1 MRQAGKA
8 SLLAVS
14 LLAAVPSSYAVV
26 AYPGDATALQ
36 PDGSSLA
43 VKVHGDEFLNWVTTD
58 DGYTVVRNATT
69 GGYEYAVSK
78 DGKLVSSG
86 ILAHNRKAR
95 GDKETGLL
103 KTIAPNLVPAMTAEG
118 KLLRSNVLSMQ
129 TKSRQERANNY
140 TNFRGLVVLIEFN
153 DCKFT
158 RSDANSLFNRIVNEK
173 NFTGFTDEGSSSK
186 EEYTGSVRDYF
197 YDNSM
202 GKFDPQF
209 DVVGPVQVNYSQ
221 YDMEQTMGVSDA
233 ISEAFKQLDKSVDFS
248 KYDGDKDGTVD
259 MFYVIFAGG
268 GSNFGNDQ
276 RLVWPHASYYRGEL
290 DGVRFGRYA
299 CSTELYGRPTS
310 KTIDGIGTI
319 CHEFSHVLGLM
330 DEYDTD
336 YDGSGGQSRDPGT
349 WSVMAG
355 GSYLNQARTPVGYSM
370 FERYQSGF
378 AVPEVL
384 DVDQDV
390 TLPPLGDSNKGYRIN
405 SAVDKEYFLLEN
417 RQRTKWDALLPG
429 TGMLV
434 FRVDSTDVSVWDSN
448 RINANPDHNYY
459 ELVRANPS
467 QNGSDTDGDP
477 FPGSGNVVRLT
488 NFTTP
493 NLRSWSNL
501 PTSVVLSNIAESGEN
516 ITFRT
521 GPDTTPTKVEDFET
535 MSITT
540 DDIEGVDG
548 RFTKWSFTN
557 GAKVVTPPDGVG
569 DGSRAVAMTK
579 GSLVTTD
586 QVSGSVFMLTVKVYN
601 PSNRYVVLYL
611 QYLDKNGKWNVV
623 KGSDGNALQTIDAGV
638 TKELTYMPNVEADT
652 QFRFYLSNA
661 AANQICYIDDVTF
674 RFDGNENSSVEEKT
688 IAATGTMT
696 VRRVGENVVVNGVA
710 DGRRVTLYNVG
721 GVAVA
726 AVEAVDGSAVLPL
739 PGRGFYLVSDGS
751 STVKVM
757 F

>member
-1 MRQAGKA
+1 MQQAGKA

-14 LLAAVPSSYAVV
+14 LLAASSSGYAVV
-26 AYPGDATALQ
+26 AYPGEMDASQ

-43 VKVHGDEFLNWVTTD
+43 IKVHGDEFLNWVTTA
-58 DGYTVVRNATT
+58 DGYTVVRNAAT

-78 DGKLVSSG
+78 DGKLISSG
-86 ILAHNRKAR
+86 ILAHDRKAR
-95 GDKETGLL
+95 ASKENRLL
-103 KTIAPNLVPAMTAEG
+103 KSIAPNLVPAMTAKG
-118 KLLRSNVLSMQ
+118 SLLRSNALTMRREN
-129 TKSRQERANNY
+129 RQARANNY
-140 TNFRGLVVLIEFN
+140 TNFRGLVVLVEFN

-173 NFTGFTDEGSSSK
+173 NFTGFTDVNNSNAK
-186 EEYTGSVRDYF
+186 QEYTGSVRDYF

-202 GKFDPQF
+202 GKFDPVF
-209 DVVGPVQVNYSQ
+209 DVVGPVEVNYSQ
-221 YDMEQTMGVSDA
+221 YDMMQTNVAGA
-233 ISEAFKQLDKSVDFS
+233 INEAFEKLDRSVDFS

-276 RLVWPHASYYRGEL
+276 RLVWPHASYFRGQR
-290 DGVRFGRYA
+290 DGVQFGRYA
-299 CSTELYGRPTS
+299 CSTELYGRPSS

-336 YDGSGGQSRDPGT
+336 YDGGGGQSLDPGK

-355 GSYLNQARTPVGYSM
+355 GSYLNMARTPVGYSL

-378 AVPEVL
+378 AVPKVL

-390 TLPPLGDSNKGYRIN
+390 TLPPLGDSNEGYRIN

-434 FRVDSTDVSVWDSN
+434 FRVDSTDVSVWESN
-448 RINANPDHNYY
+448 LINANPEHNYY

-467 QNGSDTDGDP
+467 QNGADSDGDP

-501 PTSVVLSNIAESGEN
+501 PTPVVLTNIAESGEN

-521 GPDTTPTKVEDFET
+521 GADSTPTKVEDFET
-535 MSITT
+535 METTT
-540 DDIEGVDG
+540 DDIEGVYG
-548 RFTKWSFTN
+548 RFMKWSFAY
-557 GAKVVTPPDGVG
+557 GAKVVTPPEGIG

-586 QVSGSVFMLTVKVYN
+586 QVSGTVFMLTVKVYN
-601 PSNRYVVLYL
+601 PSNRYATLYL
-611 QYLDKNGKWNVV
+611 QYYDGAKWNPVR
-623 KGSDGNALQTIDAGV
+623 GADGNSMQVIDAGEN
-638 TKELTYMPNVEADT
+638 KELTYTPNVEDNT
-652 QFRFYLSNA
+652 QFRFYLSNGSVA
-661 AANQICYIDDVTF
+661 QPCYLDDVTF

-688 IAATGTMT
+688 VAATGTMT
-696 VRRVGENVVVNGVA
+696 VRRVGEQVVVSGVA

-721 GVAVA
+721 GVAVS

-739 PGRGFYLVSDGS
+739 PGRGFYLVSDGA